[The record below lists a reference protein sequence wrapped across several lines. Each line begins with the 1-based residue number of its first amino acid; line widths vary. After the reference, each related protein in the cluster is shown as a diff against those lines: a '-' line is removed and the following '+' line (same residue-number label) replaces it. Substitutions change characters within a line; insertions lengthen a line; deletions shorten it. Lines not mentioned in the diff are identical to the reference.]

1 MISNLELHY
10 NLSYIVERVRD
21 SEPFALPHF
30 EVMFLLGC
38 RASESFNKSLWRKTS
53 EFIYELSPLKGN
65 NRRFFH
71 TQDVPDSFKFYL
83 ENDRAVSY
91 SLNYNKLSYL
101 FKQLSLYRSIYVG
114 EKQSTLH
121 LFRHNYVKILLANH
135 FTNEEIQHRL
145 GEKNLKSAMAY
156 ISSEF
161 SSKPFTLPVYE

>member
-1 MISNLELHY
+1 M
-10 NLSYIVERVRD
+10 RVQN

-30 EVMFLLGC
+30 EAMFHLGC
-38 RASESFNKSLWRKTS
+38 RASESINRSLWKKTS
-53 EFIYELSPLKGN
+53 EFMYELSPLKKN
-65 NRRFFH
+65 NRRYFH

-83 ENDRAVSY
+83 ENDRKVDY

-135 FTNEEIQHRL
+135 FTNEEIQYRL
-145 GEKNLKSAMAY
+145 GERNLKSAMSY
-156 ISSEF
+156 INSEF
-161 SSKPFTLPVYE
+161 SSKPFKLIEDE